1 MTNGEVRKMA
11 KLLINF
17 TPAEG
22 QAEAAEQYSRG
33 ATPMFAAAGITPAKP
48 SRIVETIAGVP
59 GLAMSLVMDFDD
71 VEAVSAVFSSDAY
84 QKLIPL
90 RDAGFSNIQILITQ
104 DTE

>member
-1 MTNGEVRKMA
+1 MA

-33 ATPMFAAAGITPAKP
+33 ATPMFIAAGITPAKP

-59 GLAMSLVMDFDD
+59 GLAMSLVMDFHD
-71 VEAVSAVFSSDAY
+71 VEAVSGVFSSEAY
-84 QKLIPL
+84 QELIPL
-90 RDAGFSNIQILITQ
+90 RDAGFSNIQILITE
-104 DTE
+104 DSE